1 MKAVGMVKSVK
12 GNSAVLVV
20 DPKTSCSSCAL
31 YGICLT
37 SSSGDEELLENIF
50 ARTNSIVVSNEVGA
64 KPLEIVE
71 FEYEESEINKAVFFV
86 YGIPLI
92 FVALGVIIGV
102 LLEKV
107 LRIKLLSLEN
117 STVVLTTLI
126 FLFISV
132 VLVKYLD
139 AKRQKLFR
147 ITEILTIRK

>member
-12 GNSAVLVV
+12 GSSALLVV

-31 YGICLT
+31 YGICST
-37 SSSGDEELLENIF
+37 SSGDEGLLENIF
-50 ARTNSIVVSNEVGA
+50 VRTNSIVVSNEIGA

-92 FVALGVIIGV
+92 FIIIGV
-102 LLEKV
+102 ITGVFLEKI
-107 LRIKLLSLEN
+107 LSIKLLSLEN
-117 STVVLTTLI
+117 FTVVLTTLI
-126 FLFISV
+126 FLFISIG
-132 VLVKYLD
+132 LVKYLD
-139 AKRQKLFR
+139 AKRQKLFK